1 MDSEGQSPEEAS
13 ILMTIPGYL
22 ILIKPFDDDLSW
34 ELQRKL
40 VDFQLFQKELLSLLP
55 DASPSD
61 RDAFQAEMQRIF
73 YRDIWQMLCRVNLSP
88 VEHSET

>member
-1 MDSEGQSPEEAS
+1 MPEDAS

-22 ILIKPFDDDLSW
+22 LLIKPFDDDLSW
-34 ELQRKL
+34 EIRRKL
-40 VDFQLFQKELLSLLP
+40 VDFQLLKQELLSLLA

-61 RDAFQAEMQRIF
+61 RDAFQEEMQRIL

>member
-1 MDSEGQSPEEAS
+1 MDSEGLPSEEGS
-13 ILMTIPGYL
+13 ILITIPGYL
-22 ILIKPFDDDLSW
+22 MLIKPFDDDLSW

-40 VDFQLFQKELLSLLP
+40 VDFQLFKKELLSLLP

>member
-1 MDSEGQSPEEAS
+1 MDSEGQSPEEGS
-13 ILMTIPGYL
+13 ILITIPGYL
-22 ILIKPFDDDLSW
+22 MLIKPFDDDLSW

-40 VDFQLFQKELLSLLP
+40 VDFQLFKKELLSLLP